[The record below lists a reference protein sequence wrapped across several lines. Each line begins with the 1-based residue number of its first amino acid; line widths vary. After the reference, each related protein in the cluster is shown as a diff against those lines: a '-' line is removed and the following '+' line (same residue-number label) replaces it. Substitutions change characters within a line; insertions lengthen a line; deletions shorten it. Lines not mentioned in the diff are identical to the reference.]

1 MTHETGYN
9 SAMALVFN
17 DTEQEKRVDFLRKRE
32 EEELAQVLSRKY
44 GVEYVDLSLVAVN
57 VDALRIITE
66 AESRATE
73 VAAFGRVGKKLSLA
87 VRAPENPKVQQ
98 LAKKLVEQGYEVTLF
113 MCSQESLKRAYAR
126 YADLSYATETKAG
139 VFELSSK
146 EVEEIAEKV
155 KALSDIGALINEAA
169 DVKHTYRIT
178 RILEVILGGALST
191 GASDVH
197 FEPEEVGVRLRY
209 RLDGVLV
216 DVLTFDQETYHLV
229 LSRLKLL
236 SGLKLNVTGEAQDG
250 RFSIKVKGDEIELR
264 TSVLPGNY
272 AETVVLRILNPQA
285 IGVPLE
291 ALGLEDKLRER
302 IEKEIA
308 KPNGMILTTGP
319 TGSGKTTTL
328 YAFLRKINEPG
339 TKIITIED
347 PVEYHLKGIVQT
359 QVDKKNYTFAQGLR
373 SALRQD
379 PDIIMVGEIRDGEV
393 AETAINA
400 ALTGHLVFSTLHT
413 NDAAGSFPRLIDL
426 GVSEKVLSSSV
437 NVAMAQRLLRKLCS
451 ACKKQRQAT
460 ADEQKIID
468 KAIAGIVDRS
478 LVPPMQNSV
487 WEAPQE
493 GCAECHGRGYKGRIG
508 IYEAIF
514 MDRAIEEVLRSKPS
528 EREVAEAAKPQGVP
542 TMTED
547 GVLKVLRGITTLDEL
562 GRVVDLT
569 AN

>member
-1 MTHETGYN
+1 MTVT
-9 SAMALVFN
+9 FN
-17 DTEQEKRVDFLRKRE
+17 DTEEDKRVDFLRKRE

-44 GVEYVDLSLVAVN
+44 GVEYVDLTLVAVN
-57 VDALRIITE
+57 VDALRIVPE
-66 AESRATE
+66 QESRDSE
-73 VAAFGRVGKKLSLA
+73 VAAFGRVGKRLSLA
-87 VRAPENPKVQQ
+87 ARAPENPKVKTLVQ
-98 LAKKLVEQGYEVTLF
+98 KLTEQGYEVTVF

-126 YADLSYATETKAG
+126 YADLSYAKESKAG
-139 VFELSSK
+139 VFELSSQ
-146 EVEEIAEKV
+146 EVEEFSGKV
-155 KALSDIGALINEAA
+155 KSLADIGALINESL
-169 DVKHTYRIT
+169 DIKHTYRIT
-178 RILEVILGGALST
+178 RILEIILAGALST

-197 FEPEEVGVRLRY
+197 FEPEEAAVRLRY
-209 RLDGVLV
+209 RLDGLLV
-216 DVLTFDQETYHLV
+216 DVLTFDHETYHLA

-236 SGLKLNVTGEAQDG
+236 SGLKLNITGEAQDG
-250 RFSIKVKGDEIELR
+250 RFSIIVKGDEIELR
-264 TSVLPGNY
+264 TSILPGNY
-272 AETVVLRILNPQA
+272 AETVVLRILNPAA
-285 IGVPLE
+285 IGVELE
-291 ALGLEDKLRER
+291 ALGLEDKLRLR

-328 YAFLRKINEPG
+328 YAFLRKINNPN

-379 PDIIMVGEIRDGEV
+379 PDIIMVGEIRDAEV

-426 GVSEKVLSSSV
+426 GISEKVLASSV
-437 NVAMAQRLLRKLCS
+437 SVAMAQRLLRKLCEK
-451 ACKKQRQAT
+451 CKKQRAVT
-460 ADEQKIID
+460 AEEQKVID
-468 KAIAGIVDRS
+468 KIIAGITDRT
-478 LVPPMQNSV
+478 LIPPTQNSV
-487 WEAPQE
+487 WEANIA
-493 GCAECHGRGYKGRIG
+493 GCENCGGRGYKGRIG

-547 GVLKVLRGITTLDEL
+547 GVLKVLRGVTSLDEL
-562 GRVVDLT
+562 GRVVDLS

>member
-1 MTHETGYN
+1 
-9 SAMALVFN
+9 MALVFN
-17 DTEQEKRVDFLRKRE
+17 DTEEEKRVDFLRKRE

-57 VDALRIITE
+57 VDALRIIPE
-66 AESRATE
+66 AESRANE
-73 VAAFGRVGKKLSLA
+73 VAAFGRVGKKLSLTA
-87 VRAPENPKVQQ
+87 RAPENPKVKE
-98 LAKKLVEQGYEVTLF
+98 LTKKLIEQGYEVTIF

-126 YADLSYATETKAG
+126 YADLSYATESKAG
-139 VFELSSK
+139 VFELSSQ
-146 EVEEIAEKV
+146 EVEEFSGKV
-155 KALSDIGALINEAA
+155 KSLADIGALINESL
-169 DVKHTYRIT
+169 DLKHTYRVT
-178 RILEVILGGALST
+178 RILEIILAGALST

-197 FEPEEVGVRLRY
+197 FEPEEVAVRLRY
-209 RLDGVLV
+209 RLDGLLL
-216 DVLTFDQETYHLV
+216 DVLNFDHDTYHLM

-236 SGLKLNVTGEAQDG
+236 SGLKLNITGEAQDG
-250 RFSIKVKGDEIELR
+250 RFSIIVKGDEIELR
-264 TSVLPGNY
+264 TSILPGNY
-272 AETVVLRILNPQA
+272 AETVVLRILNPKA

-291 ALGLEDKLRER
+291 ELGLEEKLRLR

-328 YAFLRKINEPG
+328 YAFLRKVNNPN

-379 PDIIMVGEIRDGEV
+379 PDIIMVGEIRDSEV
-393 AETAINA
+393 AEVAINA

-413 NDAAGSFPRLIDL
+413 NDAAGAFPRLIDL

-437 NVAMAQRLLRKLCS
+437 SVAMAQRLLRKLCEK
-451 ACKKQRQAT
+451 CKVQRGAN

-468 KAIAGIVDRS
+468 AIIARITDRT
-478 LVPPMQNSV
+478 LVPPAQNVV
-487 WEAPQE
+487 WDANPA
-493 GCAECHGRGYKGRIG
+493 GCENCGGRGYKGRIG

-514 MDRAIEEVLRSKPS
+514 MDRAIEEILRSKPS

-547 GVLKVLRGITTLDEL
+547 GVLKVLRGVTSLEEL
-562 GRVVDLT
+562 GRVVDLS

>member
-1 MTHETGYN
+1 MT
-9 SAMALVFN
+9 LVFN
-17 DTEQEKRVDFLRKRE
+17 DAEEDKRVDFLRKRE
-32 EEELAQVLSRKY
+32 EEELAQTLSHKY

-57 VDALRIITE
+57 VDALRIIPQAE
-66 AESRATE
+66 AQECEA
-73 VAAFGRVGKKLSLA
+73 AAFGKVGKKLSIA
-87 VRAPENPKVQQ
+87 VRAPESSKVKTLVQ
-98 LAKKLVEQGYEVTLF
+98 KLIEQGYEVTLF
-113 MCSQESLKRAYAR
+113 MCSQESLKRAYQR
-126 YADLSYATETKAG
+126 YADLSYAKESKAG
-139 VFELSSK
+139 VFELSSE
-146 EVEEIAEKV
+146 EVEEFSGKV
-155 KALSDIGALINEAA
+155 KSLADIGALINESL
-169 DVKHTYRIT
+169 DLKHTYRVT
-178 RILEVILGGALST
+178 RILEIILAGALST

-197 FEPEEVGVRLRY
+197 FEPEEVAVRLRY
-209 RLDGVLV
+209 RLDGLLL
-216 DVLTFDQETYHLV
+216 DVLNFDHETYRLM

-236 SGLKLNVTGEAQDG
+236 SGLKLNITGEAQDG
-250 RFSIKVKGDEIELR
+250 RFSIVVKGDEIELR
-264 TSVLPGNY
+264 TSILPGNY
-272 AETVVLRILNPQA
+272 AETVVLRILNPKA

-291 ALGLEDKLRER
+291 ALGIEDKLRER

-328 YAFLRKINEPG
+328 YAFLRKVNNPS

-379 PDIIMVGEIRDGEV
+379 PDIIMVGEIRDAEV

-413 NDAAGSFPRLIDL
+413 NDAAGAFPRLIDL

-437 NVAMAQRLLRKLCS
+437 SVAMAQRLLRKLCEK
-451 ACKKQRQAT
+451 CKTQRAAT

-468 KAIAGIVDRS
+468 KAIAGITDRT
-478 LVPPMQNSV
+478 LVPPAQNMV
-487 WEAPQE
+487 WIANEA
-493 GCAECHGRGYKGRIG
+493 GCENCGNRGYKGRIG

-514 MDRAIEEVLRSKPS
+514 MDRAIEEILRSKPS

-547 GVLKVLRGITTLDEL
+547 GVLKVLRGVTSLDEL
-562 GRVVDLT
+562 GRVVDLS

>member
-1 MTHETGYN
+1 MT
-9 SAMALVFN
+9 LVFN
-17 DTEQEKRVDFLRKRE
+17 ETEEIKRTEFLRKRE
-32 EEELAQVLSRKY
+32 EEELAQVLSHKY
-44 GVEYVDLSLVAVN
+44 GVEYVDLTLVAVN
-57 VDALRIITE
+57 VDALRLIPQAE
-66 AESRATE
+66 AEACE
-73 VAAFGRVGKKLSLA
+73 AAAFGKVGKKISLA
-87 VRAPENPKVQQ
+87 VRAPESSKV
-98 LAKKLVEQGYEVTLF
+98 KTLVQKITEQGYEVTLF
-113 MCSQESLKRAYAR
+113 MCSQESLKRAFAR
-126 YADLSYATETKAG
+126 YADLSYAKESKAG
-139 VFELSSK
+139 VFELSSE
-146 EVEEIAEKV
+146 EVEEFSGKV
-155 KALSDIGALINEAA
+155 KSLADIGALINESL
-169 DVKHTYRIT
+169 DLKHTYRVT
-178 RILEVILGGALST
+178 RILEIILAGALST

-197 FEPEEVGVRLRY
+197 FEPEELAVRLRY
-209 RLDGVLV
+209 RLDGLLL
-216 DVLTFDQETYHLV
+216 DVLNFDQETYRLI

-236 SGLKLNVTGEAQDG
+236 SGLKLNIMGEAQDG
-250 RFSIKVKGDEIELR
+250 RFSIVVKGDEIELR
-264 TSVLPGNY
+264 TSILPGNY
-272 AETVVLRILNPQA
+272 AETVVLRILNPKA

-328 YAFLRKINEPG
+328 YAFLRKINNPN

-379 PDIIMVGEIRDGEV
+379 PDIIMVGEIRDAEV

-426 GVSEKVLSSSV
+426 GISEKVLASSV
-437 NVAMAQRLLRKLCS
+437 SVAMAQRLLRKLCEQ
-451 ACKKQRQAT
+451 CKTQRAAT
-460 ADEQKIID
+460 PDEQKIID
-468 KAIAGIVDRS
+468 KTIAGIVDRT
-478 LVPPMQNSV
+478 LVPPAQNMIWV
-487 WEAPQE
+487 ANEA
-493 GCAECHGRGYKGRIG
+493 GCEVCGGRGYKGRIG
-508 IYEAIF
+508 VYEAIF

-547 GVLKVLRGITTLDEL
+547 GVIKVLRGITSLDEL
-562 GRVVDLT
+562 GRVVDLS